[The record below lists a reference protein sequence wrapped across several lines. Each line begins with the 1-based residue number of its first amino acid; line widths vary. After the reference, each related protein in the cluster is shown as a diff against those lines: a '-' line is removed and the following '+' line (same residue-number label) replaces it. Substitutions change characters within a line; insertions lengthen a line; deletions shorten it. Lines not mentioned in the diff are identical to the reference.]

1 MVAGGILVTGLFG
14 AASAAR
20 AAPVIYVLPPGP
32 IPPSAVREP
41 FALGLYVPGAGGEIS
56 RASTIASLVRGKVEN
71 ALLGGKPG
79 GKPIAELY
87 FGVAPAGA
95 QRPIVYVQL
104 PPPGEHHN
112 TKRYRIAFIGGGYN
126 GILTSESTR
135 IRGLVSVADI
145 APSLVDLRAGRTPK
159 IRSQRDNDTTQ
170 DLRELD
176 ARLARVHNDRGWVYV
191 VVILMLAALVVI
203 RPPTAVL
210 FGAAA
215 VTASLL
221 LSWAGATRFWV
232 VIPTTAALS
241 AVLATVG
248 SWRRQWL
255 RILLAAFLLRF
266 LLLLAADPELN
277 SLAVLGARPDGGGR
291 FYGIGNQV
299 ETLLL
304 PPVVGAAAVGGTRWL
319 LPLGALA
326 LATVGWSKAGADG
339 GGLLVFATALAVLA
353 VRLRGLALT
362 PRRLA
367 LLGAGVVALGLALVG
382 VDAALGGSS
391 HITHAVGT
399 GPGSIF
405 GDLGHRLH
413 LSWKSATTNAYNIG
427 LFLASAAALVWMA
440 TMKPRP
446 PTVDAMVIAIAV
458 SLLVNDTPVDVV
470 GLGALGCA
478 ALLRWESV
486 DSRPMRRGALTAA
499 SVAAVLA
506 LAGCGSQGTVQP
518 VAQTVVGTIKAEAPG
533 KAIFVNQ
540 GCGACHTY
548 GPAGPEANG
557 KIGPDLDKLATY
569 AKQAK
574 QPLAKFVD
582 ESIVDPNKYVQPGY
596 PKNVMPKS
604 YKTLPAND
612 LKDLVDFLTKPQG

>member
-1 MVAGGILVTGLFG
+1 VGLALVTLAG
-14 AASAAR
+14 AVSTAR
-20 AAPVIYVLPPGP
+20 AGPAIYVLPPGP
-32 IPPSAVREP
+32 IPAPSGAEP
-41 FALGLYVPGAGGEIS
+41 FALGLYVPGAGGQIS

-71 ALLGGKPG
+71 ARLGGVPG
-79 GKPIAELY
+79 GKPVAELH
-87 FGVAPAGA
+87 FGVAPADA
-95 QRPIVYVQL
+95 PRPVVYVQL
-104 PPPGEHHN
+104 PPSGEHHN
-112 TKRYRIAFIGGGYN
+112 TKRYRVAFVGGNYH
-126 GILTSESTR
+126 GILTSGSTR

-145 APSLVDLRAGRTPK
+145 APSLLDLRAGRTPT
-159 IRSQRDNDTTQ
+159 IRSQSDSDPAD

-176 ARLARVHNDRGWVYV
+176 TRLSRVHNDRGWVYV
-191 VVILMLAALVVI
+191 VVILMLAALVLI
-203 RPPTAVL
+203 RPPAAVL

-232 VIPTTAALS
+232 VIPAMAALS

-248 SWRRQWL
+248 SLRRRWL
-255 RILLAAFLLRF
+255 PPLVAAFLFAF
-266 LLLLAADPELN
+266 LIVLAADPELN

-304 PPVVGAAAVGGTRWL
+304 PPVVAAAAVGGMRWL

-326 LATVGWSKAGADG
+326 LVTVGWSKAGADG

-353 VRLRGLALT
+353 VRLHGLALT

-367 LLGAGVVALGLALVG
+367 LIGAGVIALGLALVG

-391 HITHAVGT
+391 HVTHAVGT
-399 GPGSIF
+399 GPGSLL

-413 LSWKSATTNAYNIG
+413 LSWKSATSSAYNIG
-427 LFLASAAALVWMA
+427 LFLASVAALVWMA
-440 TMKPRP
+440 TMRPRP
-446 PTVDAMVIAIAV
+446 PTVDAMLIAIGV

-499 SVAAVLA
+499 FAVAVLA
-506 LAGCGSQGTVQP
+506 VAGCGSEGTVRP
-518 VAQTVVGTIKAEAPG
+518 VARTVVGTIQAEAPG
-533 KAIFVNQ
+533 KAIFTNQ

-548 GPAGPEANG
+548 APAGPEANG
-557 KIGPDLDKLATY
+557 KIGPDLDKLPTY
-569 AKQAK
+569 ATQAK
-574 QPLAKFVD
+574 QPLATFVD

-604 YKTLPAND
+604 YKTLPASD